1 MAMKSENI
9 SGKSTQAQLSQDISP
24 GLAKLDI
31 EYFMNEIANEK
42 TNMVAFGVLPLEI
55 ITGRRAIDN
64 TFGKPYT
71 ELKSLRLSERHRE
84 KDLEKIEDSTVCL
97 YTITVLRNL
106 QIKKIN
112 EEKAV
117 FKNSSSYAAYYA
129 EATLRRIHAAGKDDD
144 MPPVEAILAPL
155 EAELKLPRSEAFC
168 IAFISRHSL
177 IKNKK
182 SE

>member
-1 MAMKSENI
+1 MQI
-9 SGKSTQAQLSQDISP
+9 SS
-24 GLAKLDI
+24 I

-84 KDLEKIEDSTVCL
+84 KDLEKLNKPIILTWFRCCFYAYVEIEDSTVCL

-168 IAFISRHSL
+168 IAFIRLGSL
-177 IKNKK
+177 DNMDWIV
-182 SE
+182 

>member
-1 MAMKSENI
+1 MSLI
-9 SGKSTQAQLSQDISP
+9 SS
-24 GLAKLDI
+24 I

-64 TFGKPYT
+64 TFGKPHT

-84 KDLEKIEDSTVCL
+84 KDLEKLNKPIIPTWFRCFYAYVEIEDITVCL

-117 FKNSSSYAAYYA
+117 FKNSSLKSSYAAYYA

-168 IAFISRHSL
+168 IAFIRLGNLDSMDW
-177 IKNKK
+177 IV
-182 SE
+182 